1 MCYVYHF
8 YSLLTYCVIE
18 ISAVWYVLP
27 YEAIGVFDTTYLS
40 WCMRIGKGIF
50 AIRQFL
56 CEHLRPVCVYVSS
69 GADSSCTGFHH

>member
-27 YEAIGVFDTTYLS
+27 YEAIGVCDATFLP
-40 WCMRIGKGIF
+40 WCMRISKGILVYF
-50 AIRQFL
+50 IYLEYLIQKILHRSI
-56 CEHLRPVCVYVSS
+56 LRSR
-69 GADSSCTGFHH
+69 